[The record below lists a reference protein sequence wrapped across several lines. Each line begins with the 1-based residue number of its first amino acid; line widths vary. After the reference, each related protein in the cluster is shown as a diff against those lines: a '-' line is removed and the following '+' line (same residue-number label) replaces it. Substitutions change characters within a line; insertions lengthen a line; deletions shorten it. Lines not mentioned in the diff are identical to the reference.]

1 MKNVLIQLI
10 LSALLSLLLLTNELK
25 ADTKAVW
32 TDFDEKIENTIWS
45 DSVDA
50 SKFEFQN
57 SLELSIPGIGDR
69 TQRNVQTRYLI
80 FEMGVDIL
88 LPADDYIIGD
98 GEVELFEQRYANST
112 NVNIYFFRQ
121 RVNLLQHHL
130 NLEYGVG
137 FNFHK
142 IMFDNPVIMSRENG
156 VLQFDLAPIQEG
168 DRIPVKTRLMSNYLT
183 IPLMLNFETNPS
195 NTRKSF
201 RLAAGVYGNTRLG
214 SNFKQKFNNRNRDNI
229 KDRDNFNLS
238 PFRWGLAGQ
247 IGYGAFNFYANLSM
261 TDVFKENR
269 NSGYEV
275 GMVSAGF
282 IFIPF

>member
-50 SKFEFQN
+50 SKFELPN
-57 SLELSIPGIGDR
+57 SLELSIPGTGDR

-156 VLQFDLAPIQEG
+156 VLQFDLAPLQEG

-214 SNFKQKFNNRNRDNI
+214 SNFKQKFNNRNSDNI

-238 PFRWGLAGQ
+238 PFRWGIAGQ
-247 IGYGAFNFYANLSM
+247 IGYGAFNFYANYSM

-282 IFIPF
+282 VFIPF

>member
-50 SKFEFQN
+50 SKFELPN
-57 SLELSIPGIGDR
+57 SLELSIPGTGDR

-183 IPLMLNFETNPS
+183 IPIMLNFETNPS

>member
-1 MKNVLIQLI
+1 MKNLLIKLI
-10 LSALLSLLLLTNELK
+10 FSALLGLLLLTNGLK
-25 ADTKAVW
+25 ADTNTEW
-32 TDFDEKIENTIWS
+32 IYSYEKVENTLWS
-45 DSVDA
+45 DSVDM
-50 SKFEFQN
+50 SKFELPN

-69 TQRNVQTRYLI
+69 TKRNVETRYLV

-88 LPADDYIIGD
+88 QPADDYIVGD

-121 RVNLLQHHL
+121 RVNLLKHHL
-130 NLEYGVG
+130 NLEYGLG

-156 VLQFDLAPIQEG
+156 ILQFDLAPIEGG

-183 IPLMLNFETNPS
+183 VPVMFNFETNPS

-201 RLAAGVYGNTRLG
+201 RLAAGVYGNTRMG
-214 SNFKQKFNNRNRDNI
+214 SNFKQKFNNKRSDNI
-229 KDRDNFNLS
+229 KDKDNFNLS
-238 PFRWGLAGQ
+238 PFRWGIAGQ
-247 IGYGAFNFYANLSM
+247 IGYGAFNFYANYSM
-261 TDVFKENR
+261 TDIFKENR